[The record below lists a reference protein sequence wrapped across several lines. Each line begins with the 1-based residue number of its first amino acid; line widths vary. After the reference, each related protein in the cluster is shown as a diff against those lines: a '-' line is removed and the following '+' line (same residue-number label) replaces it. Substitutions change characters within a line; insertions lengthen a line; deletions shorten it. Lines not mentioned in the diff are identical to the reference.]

1 MSTPRIEPLPEI
13 PPEVGAART
22 DHLTA
27 VVAGRG
33 LCTDPVRYAHDPE
46 YRDRWSPREPRGNA
60 KRDRAVYLVRARAVC
75 KGAGCTVVAECLEMT
90 LRAES
95 ESGESHGISGATA
108 PWERRELIA
117 QRKQFAAQRAQRHNE
132 QLAGVA

>member
-1 MSTPRIEPLPEI
+1 MSTPRIVPLPEV
-13 PPEVGAART
+13 PPEVEAART

-27 VVAGRG
+27 VVAERG
-33 LCTDPVRYAHDPE
+33 LCTDDARYAGDPE

-75 KGAGCTVVAECLEMT
+75 KGAGCMVVAECLEMT
-90 LRAES
+90 LRSES
-95 ESGESHGISGATA
+95 ESGESHGIAGATT

-117 QRKQFAAQRAQRHNE
+117 QRQQLASQRRQTAE
-132 QLAGVA
+132 LAGVA